1 MTKFSSFCLTLLL
14 VILFLGFKAAIV
26 VAVSTF
32 VVLYILYKIK
42 LEWFKP
48 FDRYTPEDD
57 FDDIDI

>member
-42 LEWFKP
+42 PGWFKP
-48 FDRYTPEDD
+48 FDSYKPEDD
-57 FDDIDI
+57 FNDIDL

>member
-1 MTKFSSFCLTLLL
+1 MTKLSSFCLTLLL

-42 LEWFKP
+42 PEWFKP

-57 FDDIDI
+57 FDDIDL